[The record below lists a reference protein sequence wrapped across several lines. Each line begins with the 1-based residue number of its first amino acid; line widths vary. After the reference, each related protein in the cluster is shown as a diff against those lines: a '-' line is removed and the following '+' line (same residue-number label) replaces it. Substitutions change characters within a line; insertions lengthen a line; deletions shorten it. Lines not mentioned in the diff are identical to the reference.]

1 MSHLAI
7 RLTTMAIFSMAL
19 IALPSMTPAFASAG
33 DPPPA
38 SDTKEKKKKSHDK
51 GSSIDQR
58 IVSNGY
64 RTV

>member
-1 MSHLAI
+1 
-7 RLTTMAIFSMAL
+7 MAIFSMAL